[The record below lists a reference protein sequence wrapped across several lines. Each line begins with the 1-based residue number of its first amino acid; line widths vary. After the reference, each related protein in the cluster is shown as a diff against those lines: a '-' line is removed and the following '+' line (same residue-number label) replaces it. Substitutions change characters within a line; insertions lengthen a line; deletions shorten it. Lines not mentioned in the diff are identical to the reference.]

1 MAKWKEITGEELAEF
16 LSKIGFAPKPKIE
29 PRLTGN
35 IDAETIRSILA
46 GEAQMAEKVTGEAPI
61 AEKMAVGEPTEA
73 PSGTGKDP
81 YVSTLLN
88 RLSEL
93 YAERNAVYK
102 DNYLKVGGVM
112 SAMFPDGMVL
122 KTAEDFNRW
131 HLFELAIVKL
141 TRYVNQYEAGGHPD
155 SIEDMIV
162 YLSMVAGLDNAA
174 AEKP

>member
-1 MAKWKEITGEELAEF
+1 MPKWKEITGEELAEF
-16 LSKIGFAPKPKIE
+16 LSKIGFVPKTVPKPKIE
-29 PRLTGN
+29 PTLAGN
-35 IDAETIRSILA
+35 INAETIRSILA
-46 GEAQMAEKVTGEAPI
+46 GEAQMAEKV
-61 AEKMAVGEPTEA
+61 AVGKPTEA
-73 PSGTGKDP
+73 PSDTGKDP

-141 TRYVNQYEAGGHPD
+141 TRYANQYEAGGHPD

-174 AEKP
+174 AKEL